1 MARVDWTILIV
12 NDSLMEREL
21 YQRYLLQETIF
32 VYDVWE
38 AESKDAA
45 LRLCCQQLPNVILLD
60 YFLPDGDGLQF
71 LLDLKTR
78 VGENCPPII
87 MLNNLGNE
95 TVAIRAFKAGVE
107 DYLIKKDV
115 TAESLRYITRTA
127 IDNFQFRQNLR
138 ASDERYRA
146 IVEDQTELICRFLP
160 DCTLT
165 FVNQA
170 YSRYFNSTPDTLIGQ
185 NFLNLIPES
194 YRSVVQQQITELSM
208 AKTENAVINQ
218 EHPVLKPNG
227 EIGWQQWTD
236 RAIFDKNGQLVEFQA
251 VGRDISAQKQVETAL
266 RESEQRLL
274 AIIDNSKAAI
284 FLKDM
289 EGRYLLMNHECERL
303 FKITNDWIRG
313 KTDYDIFPKEIAD
326 TLRLND
332 QQVINNGAAIT
343 LEEEVPFEDGIHTY
357 IAVKFPLFDSAGV
370 PYAICGISTD
380 ITERARLQAERDK
393 LLIEA
398 QVAREVAESA
408 NRSKDEFIAM
418 VAHELRSPINS
429 VAGWVKLLQ
438 MREFDAATTKRALE
452 AIERGT
458 QTQVQLIEDL
468 LDISRLVRGALR
480 LTFAP
485 VNLMT
490 VIQSALETVRP
501 MADSKQIYLETQF
514 AANVQVSGD
523 ENRLQQILVNL
534 LTNAIKF
541 TPKQGLVTVVL
552 ELVEEHVQIQVSDTG
567 KGISAEFLPQIFE
580 RFQQAQQNTGAKDGL
595 GLGLAIVKNLVE
607 LHNGTVTAH
616 SSGIGRGATF
626 TVKLPLLA
634 VAPST
639 VVSEVPMVSDVAP
652 LTGMRV
658 LAVDDEPD
666 SLSLLQFILEDAGAE
681 VLTASNGLVALEL
694 LPQFNPNLI
703 VSDISMPEMSGHE
716 LLQKIRTLHPNLQIP
731 AIALTAY
738 ASSSDK
744 EYALRLGFEQY
755 FSKPVEPENL
765 IQGIVNLIT
774 QLKQYT

>member
-1 MARVDWTILIV
+1 
-12 NDSLMEREL
+12 MEREL
-21 YQRYLLQETIF
+21 YQRYLLQETSF
-32 VYDVWE
+32 VYDVWQ
-38 AESKDAA
+38 AESKDEA

-78 VGENCPPII
+78 AGENCPPII

-127 IDNFQFRQNLR
+127 IENFQLRQNLR

-170 YSRYFNSTPDTLIGQ
+170 YSRYFNSTPDALIGQ

-194 YRSVVQQQITELSM
+194 HRSIVQQQITELSM

-236 RAIFDKNGQLVEFQA
+236 RAIFDKNSQLVEFQA

-284 FLKDM
+284 FLKDI

-313 KTDYDIFPKEIAD
+313 KTDYDIFPKEVAD

-370 PYAICGISTD
+370 QYAICGISTD

-438 MREFDAATTKRALE
+438 MREFDAVTTKRALS

-468 LDISRLVRGALR
+468 LDISRMVRGALR

-485 VNLMT
+485 VNLIR
-490 VIQSALETVRP
+490 VIQSASETVRP
-501 MADSKQIYLETQF
+501 MADSKKIHLETEF

-541 TPKQGLVTVVL
+541 TPKQGLVTVAL
-552 ELVEEHVQIQVSDTG
+552 ELVEEQVQITVSDTG

-580 RFQQAQQNTGAKDGL
+580 RFQQAQKDTGAKDGL

-607 LHNGTVTAH
+607 LHNGTITAH
-616 SSGIGRGATF
+616 SSGIGQGATF

-634 VAPST
+634 VAPVT
-639 VVSEVPMVSDVAP
+639 VVSEVPIISDVAP

-681 VLTASNGLVALEL
+681 VQTASNGLVALDL
-694 LPQFNPNLI
+694 LRHFNANLI
-703 VSDISMPEMSGHE
+703 VSDISMPEINGHE
-716 LLQKIRTLHPNLQIP
+716 LLQKIRTLHPNLKIP

-765 IQGIVNLIT
+765 IRGIVNLI
-774 QLKQYT
+774 KNEAK

>member
-1 MARVDWTILIV
+1 
-12 NDSLMEREL
+12 MEQEL
-21 YQRYLLQETIF
+21 YQSYLLHEASF
-32 VYDVWE
+32 VYDIWQ
-38 AESKDAA
+38 AESRDEA

-60 YFLPDGDGLQF
+60 YFLLDGDGLQF
-71 LLDLKTR
+71 LLELKTR

-87 MLNNLGNE
+87 MFNNLGNE

-107 DYLIKKDV
+107 DYILKKDV
-115 TAESLRYITRTA
+115 TAENLRYVTRTA
-127 IDNFQFRQNLR
+127 IENFQLRQKQR
-138 ASDERYRA
+138 ASEERYRG

-170 YSRYFNSTPDTLIGQ
+170 YNRYFNFAPDTLIGQ
-185 NFLNLIPES
+185 NFLNLIPAS
-194 YRSVVQQQITELSM
+194 HRSIVQQQIAELALSQ
-208 AKTENAVINQ
+208 TENAVITL

-227 EIGWQQWTD
+227 EIAWLQWTN
-236 RAIFDKNGQLVEFQA
+236 RASFDKNGQLVEFQA
-251 VGRDISAQKQVETAL
+251 VGRNIRAHKQVETAL

-313 KTDYDIFPKEIAD
+313 KTDYDVFPKEIAD

-332 QQVINNGAAIT
+332 QQVINNGTAIT
-343 LEEEVPFEDGIHTY
+343 LEEEVPLEDGIHTY
-357 IAVKFPLFDSAGV
+357 IAVKFPLYDSEGV

-393 LLIEA
+393 LLHEA
-398 QVAREVAESA
+398 QVAREAAEAA

-418 VAHELRSPINS
+418 VAHELRSPLNS

-468 LDISRLVRGALR
+468 LDISRMVRGALR

-490 VIQSALETVRP
+490 VIQSALDTVRP
-501 MADSKQIYLETQF
+501 MADSKQIHLETQF
-514 AANVQVSGD
+514 AANAQVLGD

-541 TPKQGLVTVVL
+541 TPKQGLVTVAL
-552 ELVEEHVQIQVSDTG
+552 ELVEEQVQIQVTDTG

-580 RFQQAQQNTGAKDGL
+580 LFQQAQKSTGAKDGL

-607 LHNGTVTAH
+607 LHNGTITAH
-616 SSGIGRGATF
+616 SFGIGLGATF
-626 TVKLPLLA
+626 TVKLPLLP
-634 VAPST
+634 VAPVT
-639 VVSEVPMVSDVAP
+639 VVSEVPIISDVAP
-652 LTGMRV
+652 LSGMRV

-681 VLTASNGLVALEL
+681 VQTASNSSVALAL
-694 LPQFNPNLI
+694 LPQFSPNLL
-703 VSDISMPEMSGHE
+703 VSDISMPEMNGHE
-716 LLQKIRTLHPNLQIP
+716 LLQKIRTLHPDLKIP

-738 ASSSDK
+738 ASSSDR

-755 FSKPVEPENL
+755 FSKPVEPEHL
-765 IQGIVNLIT
+765 IQGIVSLIRRKEINAY
-774 QLKQYT
+774 Q